1 MRIELAEVL
10 TLARSSASLELQ
22 RRHASD
28 PQVPEE
34 YDSTGVVHMALP
46 FGWGWVDP
54 AVGRAAVRWFGW
66 GWVDPAVSRAAVR

>member
-34 YDSTGVVHMALP
+34 YDSTGVVHMARVVHMKRL
-46 FGWGWVDP
+46 WVHGHGMGSSWVVI
-54 AVGRAAVRWFGW
+54 ARVVG
-66 GWVDPAVSRAAVR
+66 